1 MLHYVN
7 MRSIVNFDGRGGLVR
22 ILPGPEQHRSPDTA
36 GGPVLVTSALTKRY
50 GDLLA
55 LNNLDLRLNPGEI
68 YGLLG
73 PNGSGK
79 STALRMITGILAPT
93 SGSVRAGG
101 YDVWKQP
108 EKAKALMGYIPDEP
122 VLYEKLTALEF
133 LDFVGEL
140 YSVPKGQR
148 KQKIETILH
157 MLDMEG
163 RINDQIQSYSRG
175 MRQKVAITAALLH
188 EPPVLIMDEPV
199 TALDPIAVRVFRGM
213 LRQKTKSGG
222 AVLLS
227 THILEIAQHLCDRV
241 GILVGGELVDEGTPS
256 ELRARAG
263 SSSAGASLEDL
274 FISLA
279 ASPEYKDIISSLE
292 ADLT

>member
-1 MLHYVN
+1 M
-7 MRSIVNFDGRGGLVR
+7 G
-22 ILPGPEQHRSPDTA
+22 ILPGSAQHRSSDA
-36 GGPVLVTSALTKRY
+36 AASPVLVTSGLAKRY
-50 GDLLA
+50 GGVLA
-55 LNNLDLRLNPGEI
+55 LKGLDLRLNPGEI

-79 STALRMITGILAPT
+79 STALRMITGILAPA
-93 SGSVRAGG
+93 SGSIRVGG
-101 YDVWKQP
+101 YDVWREP
-108 EKAKALMGYIPDEP
+108 GKAKALMGYIPDEP

-140 YSVPKGQR
+140 YSVPKDQR
-148 KQKIETILH
+148 RQRIESILH
-157 MLDMEG
+157 MLDLEG

-175 MRQKVAITAALLH
+175 MKQKVAITAALLH
-188 EPPVLIMDEPV
+188 DPPVLIMDEPV

-213 LRQKTKSGG
+213 LRKKARGGG

-227 THILEIAQHLCDRV
+227 THILEIAERLCDRV

-263 SSSAGASLEDL
+263 SGSAGASLEDL

-292 ADLT
+292 ADPN

>member
-1 MLHYVN
+1 ML
-7 MRSIVNFDGRGGLVR
+7 L
-22 ILPGPEQHRSPDTA
+22 LPAPF
-36 GGPVLVTSALTKRY
+36 LVTSGLAKRY
-50 GDLLA
+50 GGVLA
-55 LNNLDLRLNPGEI
+55 LKGLDLRLNPGEI

-79 STALRMITGILAPT
+79 STALRMITGILAPA
-93 SGSVRAGG
+93 SGSIRVGG
-101 YDVWKQP
+101 YDVWKEP

-140 YSVPKGQR
+140 YSVPKDQR
-148 KQKIETILH
+148 RQRIENILH
-157 MLDMEG
+157 MLDLEG

-175 MRQKVAITAALLH
+175 MKQKVAITAALLH
-188 EPPVLIMDEPV
+188 GPPVLIMDEPV

-213 LRQKTKSGG
+213 LRQKTRGGG

-227 THILEIAQHLCDRV
+227 THILEIAERLCDRV
-241 GILVGGELVDEGTPS
+241 GILVGGELLDEGTPT

-263 SSSAGASLEDL
+263 SASAGASLEDL

-292 ADLT
+292 ADPNQ